1 MRILWVSFALVVVDQ
16 LTKVW
21 VHTTMLPG
29 QSIPLVGDLLKLT
42 YTTNPGMAFGLTLG
56 SKLFLTLFSIMATVL
71 IGVYLWYVRKGPW
84 GYRLSLALI
93 IGGAVGNVI
102 DRTFYSVIKGYGPL
116 FYGEVVDFIHVDLW
130 RGFVAEWVPFFG
142 GNFVALFPIW
152 NVADMAIVTG
162 VASIIVFQQR
172 FHEGLMAAQAQRAAA
187 GEPAAG
193 EPAAGEPAAGEPA
206 AGVVVADP
214 LGSNGRGDA
223 TDAPV
228 SEPGDP
234 APPGAR
240 PSAE

>member
-16 LTKVW
+16 LTKFW

-56 SKLFLTLFSIMATVL
+56 SKLFLTLFSIAATVM

-102 DRTFYSVIKGYGPL
+102 DRTFYGVIKGYSSL
-116 FYGEVVDFIHVDLW
+116 FYGEVVDFVHVDLW
-130 RGFVAEWVPFFG
+130 RGFVADWVPFFG

-172 FHEGLMAAQAQRAAA
+172 FHEGLMAAQAEGATAD
-187 GEPAAG
+187 EPTG
-193 EPAAGEPAAGEPA
+193 G
-206 AGVVVADP
+206 VVAD
-214 LGSNGRGDA
+214 LLSANGTSA
-223 TDAPV
+223 STDAPV
-228 SEPGDP
+228 SEPREP
-234 APPGAR
+234 EPPEAR
-240 PSAE
+240 PTAE